1 MLLGMIMCIL
11 NLNMLVKMNMTR
23 NKYKRSTG
31 ATVNPHYVGARRGY
45 EIDHILDWANNYPR
59 KTRTPKDLDLKPTS
73 KDVNNLQPRRDEV
86 EAEGLEEL
94 FDPLADLVL
103 SIMDV
108 ESYAS
113 SSTSSNSVMTM
124 PEFSLG
130 SASTRKYPPAVAPG
144 VYWDDR
150 EKQIMYAVESRF
162 AQNEFLL
169 KSLMPYVH
177 LRIENQTAQNLL
189 ASKHLNEVNLI
200 IKLLPAAFIN
210 DPYNKVFWN
219 RIRADWIHNQH
230 LKVRRA
236 LQLNRFAYHK
246 EHLDDHFYHVVVFIS
261 KYQ

>member
-1 MLLGMIMCIL
+1 
-11 NLNMLVKMNMTR
+11 MNMTR
-23 NKYKRSTG
+23 NKYKRTKS
-31 ATVNPHYVGARRGY
+31 ATVNPHYAGARPGY
-45 EIDHILDWANNYPR
+45 EIDHILDWANDYPR
-59 KTRTPKDLDLKPTS
+59 KTRTPKDLDLKPN
-73 KDVNNLQPRRDEV
+73 VNNLQPRRDEV

-108 ESYAS
+108 VSYAPT
-113 SSTSSNSVMTM
+113 STSSNSVMTM
-124 PEFSLG
+124 PEFSLW
-130 SASTRKYPPAVAPG
+130 SASTRSAPEYPVAPG
-144 VYWDDR
+144 VYWDDK
-150 EKQIMYAVESRF
+150 EKRIMYAVESRF

-236 LQLNRFAYHK
+236 LRLNRFEYHK
-246 EHLDDHFYHVVVFIS
+246 EHLDDHFYNVVVFIS